1 VATIRRSQT
10 DAPRRHPASL
20 GPGIMKRVVVLQAGQ
35 PIGSGM
41 VRAFPSPEWRVD
53 VWTTGPVNRVF
64 RDPTPPSPVRLT
76 EIGSLDINELT
87 LRLTSTGSG
96 VEVVTNDEFCLK
108 ACLELRHR
116 LGLTTRVP
124 RTLEPWVDKL
134 EMKQRLAS
142 ALIRTPR
149 FMNLDLD
156 PAAPSSREVAH
167 RLGLPLVVKPRQ
179 GANNRGIEVLASI
192 AALERWLADHA
203 GEPGWHAESFV
214 TGDLF
219 HANALVIDGVVHPV
233 QVGRYTSPPL
243 YLKAGRP
250 VGSVTLP
257 DDDRIAIAG
266 TELNGRVVDALGGA
280 GSFAVHTEFFVTET
294 GVTVLETA
302 ARAPGGLV
310 SEIAAIR
317 TGIHLEEASLRLQ
330 VAAPLMTNRRTGP
343 YAAWMWFTDG
353 EILVGDVVRRLAL
366 RSACEVRKQATPV
379 PAAILAWNHSLTDL
393 LHDIATL
400 EGHSSARGHQK

>member
-1 VATIRRSQT
+1 
-10 DAPRRHPASL
+10 
-20 GPGIMKRVVVLQAGQ
+20 MKRVVVLQAGQ
-35 PIGSGM
+35 PIGSGI

-53 VWTTGPVNRVF
+53 VWTTGPVNRAF

-87 LRLTSTGSG
+87 LRLTSTGSC

-124 RTLEPWVDKL
+124 LTLEPWV
-134 EMKQRLAS
+134 
-142 ALIRTPR
+142 
-149 FMNLDLD
+149 
-156 PAAPSSREVAH
+156 
-167 RLGLPLVVKPRQ
+167 
-179 GANNRGIEVLASI
+179 
-192 AALERWLADHA
+192 ADHA

-233 QVGRYTSPPL
+233 QVGRYTSPLL

-280 GSFAVHTEFFVTET
+280 GSFGVHTEFFVTET
-294 GVTVLETA
+294 GVIVLETA

-317 TGIHLEEASLRLQ
+317 TGIHSKEGRQSRRPKGSRTPRVAGANLRL
-330 VAAPLMTNRRTGP
+330 
-343 YAAWMWFTDG
+343 
-353 EILVGDVVRRLAL
+353 LAL
-366 RSACEVRKQATPV
+366 VCRCLNDRPT
-379 PAAILAWNHSLTDL
+379 
-393 LHDIATL
+393 
-400 EGHSSARGHQK
+400 